1 MLKSIADALITY
13 GPIGVFLA
21 GFLQSFGLP
30 LPAILDVW
38 LITIAIEDPK
48 RAYFAAA
55 MAVLGATAGNYGLF
69 YVARFGGHLLL
80 KPEIPHSR
88 RERFNLWFQRYGLLT
103 IAIPN
108 AFPFIPVPLKA
119 LVVFAG
125 VTGTSAH
132 RFLAV
137 VLCGRSFRYFG
148 EAYLGIHLGQQAA
161 GFLMNNAWKAAAAA
175 LFIASIVVAVRRRLP
190 RKGWLASGH
199 GHA

>member
-38 LITIAIEDPK
+38 LVTIAIEDPR

-69 YVARFGGHLLL
+69 HVARFGGHRLL

-88 RERFNLWFQRYGLLT
+88 RERFSHWFQRYGLLT

-125 VTGTSAH
+125 VTETSAY

-137 VLCGRSFRYFG
+137 VLCGRLFRYFG
-148 EAYLGIHLGQQAA
+148 EAYLGIRLGHQAV

-175 LFIASIVVAVRRRLP
+175 LLIALVVVAILRRLH
-190 RKGWLASGH
+190 RKGMIPSGF
-199 GHA
+199 GNA